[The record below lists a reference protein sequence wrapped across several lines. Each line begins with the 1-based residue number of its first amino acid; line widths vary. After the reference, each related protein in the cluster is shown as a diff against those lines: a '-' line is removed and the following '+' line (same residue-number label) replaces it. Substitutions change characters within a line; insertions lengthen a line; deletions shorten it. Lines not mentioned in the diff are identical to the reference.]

1 MPEYKAKKT
10 YKDLDFKYFGVHKQ
24 QVLMSGG
31 TINITVPE
39 LVPNEVLETLTE
51 IKPKKKKGDK

>member
-1 MPEYKAKKT
+1 
-10 YKDLDFKYFGVHKQ
+10 
-24 QVLMSGG
+24 MSGG

-39 LVPNEVLETLTE
+39 LVPNEVLKTLTE